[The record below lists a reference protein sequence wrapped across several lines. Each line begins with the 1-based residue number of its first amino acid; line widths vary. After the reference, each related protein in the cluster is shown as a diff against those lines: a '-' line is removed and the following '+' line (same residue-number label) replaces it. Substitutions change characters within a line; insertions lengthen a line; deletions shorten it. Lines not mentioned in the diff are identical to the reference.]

1 MNTMYQFN
9 YSEFTDR
16 NWAYIN
22 RDLQRIIKRTRIF
35 FAGCGLGSLI
45 AETSARLGFSNFLLA
60 DGDIVE
66 VSNLN
71 RQIFNKTHIGINKA
85 TATASILR
93 KINSKSN
100 IEVYRNHIK
109 SEDIPHLARKSDF
122 IINTVDFG
130 KVYSDLVKIV
140 QSKNKYVLLPFSVGF
155 GGFVFVFNKDTP
167 SLDEILGDGTIKN
180 DTDFYQTLLK
190 RIPHIELPEYISV
203 NLNMIFSEVTKKKN
217 IPQICIGAEITSALV
232 VTTIVKILSNHKIPL
247 APRFSHVDLLETNHN
262 VF

>member
-1 MNTMYQFN
+1 M
-9 YSEFTDR
+9 
-16 NWAYIN
+16 
-22 RDLQRIIKRTRIF
+22 
-35 FAGCGLGSLI
+35 
-45 AETSARLGFSNFLLA
+45 
-60 DGDIVE
+60 
-66 VSNLN
+66 
-71 RQIFNKTHIGINKA
+71 
-85 TATASILR
+85 
-93 KINSKSN
+93 
-100 IEVYRNHIK
+100 
-109 SEDIPHLARKSDF
+109 
-122 IINTVDFG
+122 
-130 KVYSDLVKIV
+130 KIV

-155 GGFVFVFNKDTP
+155 WGFVFVFNKDTP

>member
-1 MNTMYQFN
+1 MYRFN

-45 AETSARLGFSNFLLA
+45 AETSARLGFLNFLLA

-71 RQIFNKTHIGINKA
+71 RQIFNNTHIGINKA

-93 KINSKSN
+93 KINPKSN
-100 IEVYRNHIK
+100 IEVYRNYIK
-109 SEDIPHLARKSDF
+109 SEDIPPIVRKSDF
-122 IINTVDFG
+122 IINTVDFN
-130 KVYSDLVKIV
+130 KVYSDLVKIG
-140 QSKNKYVLLPFSVGF
+140 QSKNKYVLLPFNVGL
-155 GGFVFVFNKDTP
+155 GGFVFAFNKDTP

-180 DTDFYQTLLK
+180 DAAFYQTLLK
-190 RIPHIELPEYISV
+190 RIQHIEVPEYISV
-203 NLNMIFSEVTKKKN
+203 NLNIDFLGNQEKEKYS
-217 IPQICIGAEITSALV
+217 
-232 VTTIVKILSNHKIPL
+232 SNMYRSKAH
-247 APRFSHVDLLETNHN
+247 
-262 VF
+262 